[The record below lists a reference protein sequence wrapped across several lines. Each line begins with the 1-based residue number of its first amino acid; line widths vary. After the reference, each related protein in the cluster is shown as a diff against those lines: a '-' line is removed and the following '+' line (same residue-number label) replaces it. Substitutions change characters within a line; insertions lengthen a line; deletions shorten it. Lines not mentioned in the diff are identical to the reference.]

1 MFEPFALPFFQRGI
15 VEILL
20 LASVAG
26 LLGVW
31 IVLRGLAFYAHAVG
45 TAAVPG
51 LILADG
57 LGFSAIFGA
66 FGAALVMAAL
76 ITLLLR
82 RRSVGADS
90 ATALV
95 LAGSLALGVILAS
108 DVFGSQGS
116 VDRLLF
122 GSLLAI
128 GTPELILAA
137 VAALAAAAATLLLGP
152 RWLAAGF
159 ADRRGSSDALL
170 IALIALAAVAALAA
184 VGALLATAILVVP
197 AATTRLFVD
206 RLKPWQIATALLAA
220 AEGLVGMV
228 LSYRLD
234 VPPGATIAV
243 LAGVVFALVAGAA
256 VIHASRPRALPLTA
270 AALGSLLLA
279 LSGCSNGAPADPQKL
294 AVSATTTQVADIVR
308 EVGGSAVSVDQIL
321 TPNSEAHDYEP
332 RPSDVASVADSK
344 LLFISG
350 IGLDTWADKLV
361 EQSGSSARV
370 VDLGAL
376 APVKRAV
383 ASDSA
388 TTDPHWWHD
397 LSNVEAATTEVERA
411 LIAADPKDRA
421 QISAN
426 AARYRARVRRT
437 DREISACLGKLP
449 QGERL
454 IVTDHDA
461 FVYFTERYGV
471 SSEGAVFPSTSTQ
484 GQASAGEVA
493 ALEKLIREE
502 KVKAIFPES
511 SLNPAL
517 AERIASDTGASSDYA
532 LYGDTLGAADSPEG
546 TVLGAEAANAKAMVA
561 GMTGGEE
568 RCRIES

>member
-1 MFEPFALPFFQRGI
+1 VFDPFALPFFQRGI

-108 DVFGSQGS
+108 DVFSSQGS

-128 GTPELILAA
+128 GTPELVLAA

-159 ADRRGSSDALL
+159 ADRRGSGDALL

-197 AATTRLFVD
+197 AATTRLFVG

-220 AEGLVGMV
+220 AEGVAGMV

-243 LAGVVFALVAGAA
+243 LAGVVFALVASAA
-256 VIHASRPRALPLTA
+256 VVHARRPRALPLA

-279 LSGCSNGAPADPQKL
+279 LSGCGSGAPADSQRL
-294 AVSATTTQVADIVR
+294 TVSATTTQVADIVR
-308 EVGGSAVSVDQIL
+308 EVGGSAVSVGQIL

-350 IGLDTWADKLV
+350 LGLDSWADKLI
-361 EQSGSSARV
+361 EQSGSSASV

-376 APVKRAV
+376 APVKRTV
-383 ASDSA
+383 ASDRA

-397 LSNVEAATTEVERA
+397 LSNVEAATGEVERA

-426 AARYRARVRRT
+426 AARYRAQVRRT
-437 DREISACLGKLP
+437 DREIGACIGKLP
-449 QGERL
+449 RSQRL

-461 FVYFTERYGV
+461 FVYFTERYGITSV
-471 SSEGAVFPSTSTQ
+471 GAVFPSTSTQ
-484 GQASAGEVA
+484 GQASAGDVA
-493 ALEKLIREE
+493 ALERLIEAK

-511 SLNPAL
+511 SLNAAL
-517 AERIASDTGASSDYA
+517 ARRIASDTGASSNYK
-532 LYGDTLGAADSPEG
+532 LYGDTLGPVGPPAG
-546 TVLGAEAANAKAMVA
+546 TLLGAEAANAEAIAA
-561 GMTGGEE
+561 GISGGSVQ
-568 RCRIES
+568 CTIK

>member
-361 EQSGSSARV
+361 EQSGSSAR
-370 VDLGAL
+370 G
-376 APVKRAV
+376 
-383 ASDSA
+383 
-388 TTDPHWWHD
+388 
-397 LSNVEAATTEVERA
+397 
-411 LIAADPKDRA
+411 
-421 QISAN
+421 
-426 AARYRARVRRT
+426 
-437 DREISACLGKLP
+437 
-449 QGERL
+449 
-454 IVTDHDA
+454 
-461 FVYFTERYGV
+461 
-471 SSEGAVFPSTSTQ
+471 
-484 GQASAGEVA
+484 
-493 ALEKLIREE
+493 
-502 KVKAIFPES
+502 
-511 SLNPAL
+511 
-517 AERIASDTGASSDYA
+517 
-532 LYGDTLGAADSPEG
+532 
-546 TVLGAEAANAKAMVA
+546 
-561 GMTGGEE
+561 
-568 RCRIES
+568 

>member
-1 MFEPFALPFFQRGI
+1 MFDPFALPFFQRGI

-95 LAGSLALGVILAS
+95 LAGALALGVILAS

-128 GTPELILAA
+128 GTPELTLAA

-159 ADRRGSSDALL
+159 ADRRAGTDALL

-206 RLKPWQIATALLAA
+206 RLKPWQITTALLAA
-220 AEGLVGMV
+220 AEGVAGMV

-234 VPPGATIAV
+234 VPPGAMIAV

-256 VIHASRPRALPLTA
+256 VIHARRPRALPLAA

-279 LSGCSNGAPADPQKL
+279 LSGCSNSAPADPQKL
-294 AVSATTTQVADIVR
+294 AVSVTTTQVGDIVR
-308 EVGGSAVSVDQIL
+308 EVGGSSVSVNQIL
-321 TPNSEAHDYEP
+321 APNSEAHDYEP

-344 LLFISG
+344 LLFTSG
-350 IGLDTWADKLV
+350 VGLDSWADKLV
-361 EQSGSSARV
+361 EQSGSSARE

-376 APVKRAV
+376 APVKRTV
-383 ASDSA
+383 AGDSA

-397 LSNVEAATTEVERA
+397 LSNVEAATSEVERA

-426 AARYRARVRRT
+426 AARYRAQVRRT
-437 DREISACLGKLP
+437 DREIRVCLSKVP
-449 QGERL
+449 PSERL

-461 FVYFTERYGV
+461 FIYFTERYGITSV
-471 SSEGAVFPSTSTQ
+471 GAVFPSTSTQ
-484 GQASAGEVA
+484 GQASAGDVA
-493 ALEKLIREE
+493 ALERVIEAK
-502 KVKAIFPES
+502 KVRAIFPES
-511 SLNPAL
+511 SLNAAL
-517 AERIASDTGASSDYA
+517 AQRIASDTGAASNYK
-532 LYGDTLGAADSPEG
+532 LYGDTLGPVGSRAG
-546 TVLGAEAANAKAMVA
+546 TLLGAEAANAEAIV
-561 GMTGGEE
+561 GGISGGSVK
-568 RCRIES
+568 CTIS

>member
-1 MFEPFALPFFQRGI
+1 MFDPFALPFFQRGI

-95 LAGSLALGVILAS
+95 LAGALALGVILAS

-137 VAALAAAAATLLLGP
+137 IAALAAATATLLLGP

-220 AEGLVGMV
+220 AEGVAGMV

-243 LAGVVFALVAGAA
+243 LAGVVFALVAAA
-256 VIHASRPRALPLTA
+256 ALIHSRRPRALPLA
-270 AALGSLLLA
+270 SAALGSLILA
-279 LSGCSNGAPADPQKL
+279 LSGCGNAAPGDPQKL
-294 AVSATTTQVADIVR
+294 AVSATTTQVGDIVR
-308 EVGGSAVSVDQIL
+308 EVGGSAVNVSQIL
-321 TPNSEAHDYEP
+321 TANSEAHDYEP

-344 LLFISG
+344 LLFVSG
-350 IGLDTWADKLV
+350 LGLDSWADKLV

-376 APVKRAV
+376 APVRRAV
-383 ASDSA
+383 AGDAA

-397 LSNVEAATTEVERA
+397 LSNVEAATSEVERA

-437 DREISACLGKLP
+437 DREIRACLGELP
-449 QGERL
+449 PSERL

-461 FVYFTERYGV
+461 FIYFTERYGITSV
-471 SSEGAVFPSTSTQ
+471 GAVFPSTSTQ
-484 GQASAGEVA
+484 GQASAGDVA
-493 ALEKLIREE
+493 ALERLIEAKR
-502 KVKAIFPES
+502 VKAVFPES

-517 AERIASDTGASSDYA
+517 AQRIASDTGAASNYK
-532 LYGDTLGAADSPEG
+532 LYGDTLGPVGSRAG
-546 TVLGAEAANAKAMVA
+546 TLLGAEAANAEAIV
-561 GMTGGEE
+561 GGISGGSVK
-568 RCRIES
+568 CTIS

>member
-1 MFEPFALPFFQRGI
+1 MFDPFALPFFQRGI

-66 FGAALVMAAL
+66 FGAALVMSAL

-95 LAGSLALGVILAS
+95 LAGALALGVILAS

-206 RLKPWQIATALLAA
+206 RLKPWQIATVLLAA
-220 AEGLVGMV
+220 AEGVTGMV

-243 LAGVVFALVAGAA
+243 LAGVVFALVAVAA
-256 VIHASRPRALPLTA
+256 LIHTRRPRALPLAA
-270 AALGSLLLA
+270 AALGSLVLA
-279 LSGCSNGAPADPQKL
+279 LSGCGNATQTDPQKL
-294 AVSATTTQVADIVR
+294 AVSATTTQVGDIVR
-308 EVGGSAVSVDQIL
+308 EVGGSTVEVNQLL

-344 LLFISG
+344 LLFVSG
-350 IGLDTWADKLV
+350 LALDSWAEKLV

-370 VDLGAL
+370 VDLGAH
-376 APVKRAV
+376 APRKRAV
-383 ASDSA
+383 AGDAA

-397 LSNVEAATTEVERA
+397 LSNVEAATSEVERA

-437 DREISACLGKLP
+437 DREIRACLGELP
-449 QGERL
+449 PSERL

-461 FVYFTERYGV
+461 FIYFTERYGITSV
-471 SSEGAVFPSTSTQ
+471 GAVFPSTSTQ
-484 GQASAGEVA
+484 GQASAGDVA
-493 ALEKLIREE
+493 ALERLIEAK

-517 AERIASDTGASSDYA
+517 AQRIASDTGASSNYK
-532 LYGDTLGAADSPEG
+532 LYGDTLGPVDSRAG
-546 TVLGAEAANAKAMVA
+546 TLLGAEAANAEAIVA
-561 GMTGGEE
+561 GISGGSVK
-568 RCRIES
+568 CTIK

>member
-1 MFEPFALPFFQRGI
+1 MFDPFALPFFQRGI

-95 LAGSLALGVILAS
+95 LAGALALGVILAS

-137 VAALAAAAATLLLGP
+137 VAALAAGAATLLLGP

-159 ADRRGSSDALL
+159 ADRRGSTDALL

-220 AEGLVGMV
+220 AEGVAGMV

-243 LAGVVFALVAGAA
+243 LAGVVFALAAAAA
-256 VIHASRPRALPLTA
+256 VIHARRPRALPLTA

-279 LSGCSNGAPADPQKL
+279 LSGCSNGATADPQKL
-294 AVSATTTQVADIVR
+294 AVSATTTQVAGIVR

-344 LLFISG
+344 LLFVSG
-350 IGLDTWADKLV
+350 LGLDSWADKLV
-361 EQSGSSARV
+361 EQSGSGARV

-376 APVKRAV
+376 APVKRTV

-426 AARYRARVRRT
+426 AARYLAQVRRT
-437 DREISACLGKLP
+437 DREIRACMSKVP
-449 QGERL
+449 PSERL

-461 FVYFTERYGV
+461 FIYFTGRYGITSV
-471 SSEGAVFPSTSTQ
+471 GAVFPSTSTQ
-484 GQASAGEVA
+484 GQASAGDVA
-493 ALEKLIREE
+493 ALERLIEAK

-511 SLNPAL
+511 SLNAAL
-517 AERIASDTGASSDYA
+517 AQRIASDTGASSNYK
-532 LYGDTLGAADSPEG
+532 LYGDTLGPVGSRAG
-546 TVLGAEAANAKAMVA
+546 TLLGAEAANAEAIIS
-561 GMTGGEE
+561 GISGGSVK
-568 RCRIES
+568 CTIK